1 MINAKEF
8 INALDEL
15 EATKGV
21 SKDSILAALKEALEK
36 AFRKQLGAAEDALV
50 RVDIDSAKGTIEMYH
65 MKNVV
70 EEVQDDFLEIS
81 LEDAHKTDKKL
92 KVGDI
97 WQVSIPTDELT
108 KLAALN
114 VKSVLRQKI
123 SEAEKAA
130 LYEAFQDK
138 IGEMITG
145 VVEKVDDKSTI
156 VNIGRTSVYLPNS
169 HKIPSESF
177 KPGDTIK
184 LYVAD
189 VVSTTKGAQI
199 AVSRTDPGFLR
210 RLFEEEIHEIYDGTV
225 VIKDIAR
232 EAGERSKIAVL
243 STDENVDASGAC
255 IGPNGSRIQKIVAQ
269 LGGAGKDKE
278 KIDIIA
284 YNPNIGIY
292 IIEALKP
299 ATVLGVVLEEGKKSA
314 TAVVAN
320 GQLSLAIG
328 KRGVNARLA
337 VKLTGYNID
346 IKEQDEA
353 MRLGLK
359 PLNVEELRRDE
370 AAKKRA
376 AEEQAYIDS
385 IKPTPKDILPEA
397 PMAVVTE
404 AVKSA
409 EETKPVEVAP
419 TPVAKPVEVAPA
431 PVVKPAE
438 PKVEMHTTVRTT
450 KTLQDLEKQLE
461 EEKVR
466 AKRNAEREKLD
477 PRKKFYKKSDDNK
490 FERPMENK
498 ETVKPLTVDES
509 MFMKIYTPEEL
520 KAMEDEET
528 NVNAK
533 EKEDDVDYDAFDK
546 YYEDEVK

>member
-50 RVDIDSAKGTIEMYH
+50 RVDIDPLKGTIEMYH

-97 WQVSIPTDELT
+97 WQVAVPTDELT

-130 LYEAFQDK
+130 LYEAFKDK
-138 IGEMITG
+138 IGEMVTG

-169 HKIPSESF
+169 HKIPSEVF

-199 AVSRTDPGFLR
+199 AVSRTDPGFLK

-284 YNPNIGIY
+284 YNPNIGVY

-370 AAKKRA
+370 AAKKHA
-376 AEEQAYIDS
+376 ADEQAYIDS
-385 IKPTPKDILPEA
+385 IAPTPKDIIPET
-397 PMAVVTE
+397 PVAVVTAAQPLE
-404 AVKSA
+404 APKA
-409 EETKPVEVAP
+409 AEVA
-419 TPVAKPVEVAPA
+419 TPAEKPVEVAPA
-431 PVVKPAE
+431 PVAKSVE
-438 PKVEMHTTVRTT
+438 QPKVETHANVRTT

-477 PRKKFYKKSDDNK
+477 PRKKFYKKSDETK
-490 FERPMENK
+490 FERPVETK
-498 ETVKPLTVDES
+498 EPIKPLTLDES
-509 MFMKIYTPEEL
+509 KFMKIYTPEEL
-520 KAMEDEET
+520 KALEDEET

-533 EKEDDVDYDAFDK
+533 EKEDEVDYDAFDK